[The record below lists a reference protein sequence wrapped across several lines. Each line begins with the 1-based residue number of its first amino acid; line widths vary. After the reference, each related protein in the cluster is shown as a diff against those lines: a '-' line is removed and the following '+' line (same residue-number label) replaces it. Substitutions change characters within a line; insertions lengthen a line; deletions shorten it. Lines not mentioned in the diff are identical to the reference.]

1 MGPGATTY
9 LGPGSGPPPTR
20 TELTVAGPAALG
32 PGVIAVLGVHGAGGV
47 VVQRLD
53 TAHRAS
59 LCARAPTALAAWLP
73 FARDPPVRA
82 QWDMAVPWSRCTGR
96 RLPAPPGATFPFLMK
111 VPCRL
116 AAPCPR
122 SCR

>member
-20 TELTVAGPAALG
+20 TELTVAGSAALR
-32 PGVIAVLGVHGAGGV
+32 PGVVAVLRVHGAGGV
-47 VVQRLD
+47 VVQGLD

-59 LCARAPTALAAWLP
+59 LRACAPTALAAWLP

-82 QWDMAVPWSRCTGR
+82 QWNMSVPYG
-96 RLPAPPGATFPFLMK
+96 PGAQREGCLLPL
-111 VPCRL
+111 VPPSL
-116 AAPCPR
+116 
-122 SCR
+122 SS